1 MNVVKEHG
9 EETESDRIIS
19 LLVLAKAFGHILQ
32 ENEGVVVVP
41 TNDLRDMIPSDIKS
55 LIVFNS
61 KDQVRIIEGGEEYYE
76 QRHGRSHTGVHQRQA
91 EGHCRQQ
98 QLTQAQQRQGTVAL
112 AQFKQWPQQQERGD
126 QPQQIEPALIAF
138 GPTGRQQ
145 PARQGDKGSGHQ

>member
-19 LLVLAKAFGHILQ
+19 LLVFAKAFGHILQ

-61 KDQVRIIEGGEEYYE
+61 KDQVRIIEGGEEYE
-76 QRHGRSHTGVHQRQA
+76 DGQMVW
-91 EGHCRQQ
+91 
-98 QLTQAQQRQGTVAL
+98 V
-112 AQFKQWPQQQERGD
+112 
-126 QPQQIEPALIAF
+126 
-138 GPTGRQQ
+138 
-145 PARQGDKGSGHQ
+145 DKN